1 MRKEHEEI
9 LIKDLTA
16 RLPYDVKV
24 WVKTHHGQIIESDF
38 LTLCNGG
45 GYYSTLS
52 YEGIMEDSIVKPYL
66 RPMSSMTEEEKK
78 DWRAKVLMSPKV
90 VFSDKMAELYDFCN
104 SHYLDYR
111 KVYDE
116 KDGKWKSMI
125 EMGLAIEA
133 PKDMYT
139 DKM

>member
-1 MRKEHEEI
+1 MRKEHKEI

-16 RLPYDVKV
+16 RLPYDVECEIRQRENASPVLHDK
-24 WVKTHHGQIIESDF
+24 
-38 LTLCNGG
+38 LTCDTIKCMQEN
-45 GYYSTLS
+45 
-52 YEGIMEDSIVKPYL
+52 DWCVKPYL
-66 RPMSSMTEEEKK
+66 RSMHSMTEEEKK

-133 PKDMYT
+133 PKGMYT